1 MNPDNLSES
10 IHARVAVASGI
21 SEASVRAVLA
31 LDADGATV
39 PFIARYRREATGGMD
54 EVQVRAILKLAG
66 DIADFDSRR
75 KSILESLAERGLLT
89 DDLKAMV
96 MSADTRA
103 RLEDVYQPYRPK
115 RRTRAS
121 MAVERGLRPLADRIL
136 AQPMTGD
143 PAAEAVAFVNPEK
156 GVEDAEAALA
166 GARDIVAEAVSDSPE
181 VRQYARKVMLDSGKV
196 VSRVAPKVKA
206 AGEPTPYEQYYEF
219 SQAVVSIPSHRF
231 LAVRR
236 GANEGVLKMTLD
248 VDEPVIM
255 SRILTLARLNRR
267 SPWSGQLET
276 ACVDA
281 FGRLLFPAMENEVF
295 GLLGGHCER
304 EASEIFAGNLKDL
317 LMSPPYGAKA
327 VVGIDPGI
335 RTGCKVAAVAAT
347 GAFVESTLI
356 FPDRNPA
363 QAGTELLRMVKRVSA
378 AAVAVGNG
386 TWGREAAAFARKVLT
401 GAGMGDVMVVPV
413 SESGASVYS
422 ASDVARDEFPDLDL
436 TVRGAISIA
445 RRLQDPLAEL
455 VKVEPRS
462 LGVGQ
467 YQHDVDPALLA
478 ARLDEVVEDCVNAV
492 GVDLNTASAPLLSR
506 VAGIGPALSKAIVKW
521 RETAGPFAQRSQLL
535 KVPRLGPATFTQCAG
550 FLRIRDARNPLDS
563 SAVHPERYG
572 VVAEM
577 ARDLGRSV
585 AELVG
590 NAGLVSSINLS
601 KYVDKGNEDAV
612 DRLGMPTLVDIAAE
626 LTRPGRDPRSS
637 FEAPAF
643 KDDVREI
650 EDLEVGMV
658 LEGIVTN
665 VAAFGAFVDIGV
677 HQDGLVHVSEL
688 SDSFVRNPSDV
699 VRTGQ
704 KVVVKVK
711 EVDARRR
718 RISLTMKGLRDVSR
732 GDGE

>member
-1 MNPDNLSES
+1 
-10 IHARVAVASGI
+10 
-21 SEASVRAVLA
+21 
-31 LDADGATV
+31 
-39 PFIARYRREATGGMD
+39 
-54 EVQVRAILKLAG
+54 
-66 DIADFDSRR
+66 
-75 KSILESLAERGLLT
+75 
-89 DDLKAMV
+89 
-96 MSADTRA
+96 
-103 RLEDVYQPYRPK
+103 
-115 RRTRAS
+115 
-121 MAVERGLRPLADRIL
+121 
-136 AQPMTGD
+136 
-143 PAAEAVAFVNPEK
+143 
-156 GVEDAEAALA
+156 
-166 GARDIVAEAVSDSPE
+166 
-181 VRQYARKVMLDSGKV
+181 
-196 VSRVAPKVKA
+196 
-206 AGEPTPYEQYYEF
+206 
-219 SQAVVSIPSHRF
+219 
-231 LAVRR
+231 
-236 GANEGVLKMTLD
+236 
-248 VDEPVIM
+248 
-255 SRILTLARLNRR
+255 
-267 SPWSGQLET
+267 
-276 ACVDA
+276 
-281 FGRLLFPAMENEVF
+281 
-295 GLLGGHCER
+295 
-304 EASEIFAGNLKDL
+304 
-317 LMSPPYGAKA
+317 
-327 VVGIDPGI
+327 
-335 RTGCKVAAVAAT
+335 
-347 GAFVESTLI
+347 
-356 FPDRNPA
+356 
-363 QAGTELLRMVKRVSA
+363 TELLRMVKRVSA

-386 TWGREAAAFARKVLT
+386 TWGREAAAFARKVLI